1 MTKKTKD
8 EARSWLWIGI
18 MCVFM
23 ALVVISLFSLI
34 PPEKMSGESTGYAL
48 AAVFFTV
55 GCLIIVFRKNIAQ
68 WGTGETSLRE
78 RREKPKAAKDKAISG
93 MLLTIG
99 LLSFAVGFGVPSV
112 FESYFRSRPNMG
124 IPELLLLLVLGIGAV
139 STGTGIAFFI
149 LEYRRAWENKTINTS
164 YTPLSLVKVG
174 LLLLGIGAVIFT
186 IEYVL
191 ADIEIRRQY
200 GLNIVYW
207 DVILQWPLQSY
218 YTLSNPSVLFS
229 LPFMAYIRFLI
240 ACTSPFL
247 ALIAARKL
255 EYPPAYHAL
264 WFVLAL
270 LFPFLLLVLALMPR
284 YSTEIGRRFVTAT
297 NSLLFGIFWAGV
309 GLFLLLPSS
318 GDVVYVVGIR
328 WFGSDNPAI
337 AVLGVIMGFL
347 FAGLGIAGIISAVL
361 VALGIM
367 KPEMLE
373 RMFRKF
379 G

>member
-23 ALVVISLFSLI
+23 ALVVIGLFSLI

-48 AAVFFTV
+48 AAFFFTV

-78 RREKPKAAKDKAISG
+78 RREKPKVAKDKAISG
-93 MLLTIG
+93 LLLTIG
-99 LLSFAVGFGVPSV
+99 LLSFVGAHV
-112 FESYFRSRPNMG
+112 FYKILLIIESSPFIG
-124 IPELLLLLVLGIGAV
+124 LLIFFFAGTGSLATGAGIG
-139 STGTGIAFFI
+139 FFI
-149 LEYRRAWENKTINTS
+149 LEYRRAWENKTISTS
-164 YTPLSLVKVG
+164 YVPLSLVKVG

-186 IEYVL
+186 IENVL
-191 ADIEIRRQY
+191 ETIEIRRQY
-200 GLNIVYW
+200 GLSIVYW

-218 YTLSNPSVLFS
+218 YTLSNPSLLFR
-229 LPFMAYIRFLI
+229 LPLMAYIRLLI
-240 ACTSPFL
+240 ICISPFL

-255 EYPPAYHAL
+255 EYPPIYHAF
-264 WFVLAL
+264 WFVLTL
-270 LFPFLLLVLALMPR
+270 LFPFLLVVLALMPH
-284 YSTEIGRRFVTAT
+284 YSTEIGRRFAAAT

-318 GDVVYVVGIR
+318 GDVVYVVGAR
-328 WFGSDNPAI
+328 WFGTDNPAI
-337 AVLGVIMGFL
+337 AVLEVIMGFL
-347 FAGLGIAGIISAVL
+347 LTGLGIAGIISAVL

-367 KPEMLE
+367 KPETLE

-379 G
+379 S

>member
-18 MCVFM
+18 MCISC
-23 ALVVISLFSLI
+23 AILLVGVFSLI
-34 PPEKMSGESTGYAL
+34 PPEKMSGKSTGYAL

-78 RREKPKAAKDKAISG
+78 RREKPKAAKDKSISG
-93 MLLTIG
+93 LLLTIG
-99 LLSFAVGFGVPSV
+99 LLSFA
-112 FESYFRSRPNMG
+112 
-124 IPELLLLLVLGIGAV
+124 GAYV
-139 STGTGIAFFI
+139 VYKIFASAPISTGLLMLFFLPLGVGILATGAGIAFFI
-149 LEYRRAWENKTINTS
+149 LEYRRVWENKTISTS
-164 YTPLSLVKVG
+164 RIPLPLAKVG
-174 LLLLGIGAVIFT
+174 LLALGIGAVIFT
-186 IEYVL
+186 IEFIL

-200 GLNIVYW
+200 GLNISYW

-218 YTLSNPSVLFS
+218 FTFSNPSVLFS
-229 LPFMAYIRFLI
+229 LPFMAYIRLLI

-255 EYPPAYHAL
+255 EYPPVYHAL
-264 WFVLAL
+264 WFVLV
-270 LFPFLLLVLALMPR
+270 LFFPPLLLILALMPH
-284 YSTEIGRRFVTAT
+284 YSPEIGKRFATAT
-297 NSLLFGIFWAGV
+297 NTFLVGIFWASV

-318 GDVVYVVGIR
+318 GGVVYVVGAR
-328 WFGSDNPAI
+328 WFGTDNPAI
-337 AVLGVIMGFL
+337 AVLSVIMGFL
-347 FAGLGIAGIISAVL
+347 FAGLGIAGIISAIL
-361 VALGIM
+361 LALGIM
-367 KPEMLE
+367 KPETLE